1 MMARRAFS
9 LIEVLMS
16 VFILGIGV
24 IAIASLLPAGI
35 SQQRSARDASA
46 GPIVAQ
52 SAMAVLRSKYSQ
64 STFGGDDLPSGWSD
78 SISSC
83 QNGSGLL
90 KDFFCHLP
98 PGDFGWTRPARWSA
112 LTLSG
117 LTVTNESGGGTVPF
131 APRGAV
137 HPFVGPPASSAQT
150 GGTDSTWWS
159 NVPPNY
165 LDEQAT
171 LDFLDPCFN
180 PYLASGRGFIDNTSS
195 RNIPV
200 NDPDFTGPEFINPS
214 LDILTATNISNLSA
228 AARKP
233 FSWFIT
239 REERQWPSDAARP
252 TYYWDC
258 MFRKHNGLVEVA
270 VFVYRI
276 IQDLPGGMVDGPD
289 DGYLYPGPRR
299 PHSVWLSSGD
309 CESGPLFGDNHF
321 LISGQKVVTTI
332 DDLSPFDVSGFNY
345 LDRQWQAP
353 GQLILDE
360 HGGIHR
366 VTRGRSQSSDSQVE
380 FAEPILTPATERD
393 NPSTN
398 FGPDASERA
407 PIRQI
412 WFVPVLERGGR
423 RLEPVYISVEAL

>member
-1 MMARRAFS
+1 MVRRAFS

-52 SAMAVLRSKYSQ
+52 SAMGVLRSKYSQ
-64 STFGGDDLPSGWSD
+64 STFGGDDLASLYNVDEDCQPDTSFLND
-78 SISSC
+78 S
-83 QNGSGLL
+83 
-90 KDFFCHLP
+90 FFHLP

-117 LTVTNESGGGTVPF
+117 LSVNSVADGGQVPF

-137 HPFVGPPASSAQT
+137 HPFVGPPGASAQT

-165 LDEQAT
+165 QDEQAA
-171 LDFLDPCFN
+171 LDPLNPCFN
-180 PYLASGRGFIDNTSS
+180 PFLDSGRGFTSNTSS

-200 NDPDFTGPEFINPS
+200 NDPDFPCGNIEPAT
-214 LDILTATNISNLSA
+214 ILSATNISELSL

-239 REERQWPSDAARP
+239 REERQWPADAARP
-252 TYYWDC
+252 SYYWDC

-270 VFVYRI
+270 VFVYRV

-299 PHSVWLSSGD
+299 PHSVWISSGD
-309 CESGPLFGDNHF
+309 CESGPLFGANHF

-332 DDLSPFDVSGFNY
+332 EGLSPFDVSGFNY

-353 GQLILDE
+353 GQLILDG

-366 VTRGRSQSSDSQVE
+366 VTRGRSQGSDSQVE
-380 FAEPILTPATERD
+380 FADPILTPAIERD

-398 FGPDASERA
+398 SGPDASERA

-412 WFVPVLERGGR
+412 WFVPVLERDGR
-423 RLEPVYISVEAL
+423 RMEPVYISVEAL